1 MANNTT
7 SWNITTVGRPAS
19 PCGFGVFTSTE
30 KWIQASSLFLI
41 IFFSIIGNT
50 IVITIIKKN
59 KRMHIPTNFFIVN
72 LCAVNLVIMLLNT
85 IPDIQGRIAPTLG
98 FTVSGKCKFCCWLLY
113 FR

>member
-7 SWNITTVGRPAS
+7 GSNIATVGRPAS
-19 PCGFGVFTSTE
+19 SCGFRIFTSTE

-41 IFFSIIGNT
+41 IFLSIIGNT

-72 LCAVNLVIMLLNT
+72 LCVVNVVIMLLNA

-98 FTVSGKCKFCCWLLY
+98 FVVSGKCILCFWL
-113 FR
+113 F